1 MKNKD
6 GKLLLSF
13 AAVGVVIVGII
24 LYMNNLFEGKN
35 LILNS
40 LSQGEVLAGIVIAL
54 PTLVTWNQAIEQSQ
68 EKYLIL
74 ISHSIPLIIY
84 YTYQ

>member
-24 LYMNNLFEGKN
+24 LYMNINHAL
-35 LILNS
+35 LTPLN
-40 LSQGEVLAGIVIAL
+40 IRY
-54 PTLVTWNQAIEQSQ
+54 
-68 EKYLIL
+68 YLK
-74 ISHSIPLIIY
+74 
-84 YTYQ
+84 